1 MITREQRL
9 QPSLDNKILRKK
21 KLDKELTVKV
31 IKNEASE
38 RIFVEF
44 TSKDG
49 KMILHRSFQDT
60 YYGREDAKAFE
71 NSFKSIDEFEAYFA
85 RRNNVTK

>member
-1 MITREQRL
+1 MA
-9 QPSLDNKILRKK
+9 SLENKILRKK

-31 IKNEASE
+31 LRNEASE

-60 YYGREDAKAFE
+60 YYGREEAKIFE
-71 NSFKSIDEFEAYFA
+71 NSFKSIDEFKAYF
-85 RRNNVTK
+85 KKEK

>member
-1 MITREQRL
+1 MT
-9 QPSLDNKILRKK
+9 SLDNKIIRKK

-44 TSKDG
+44 ISKDG
-49 KMILHRSFQDT
+49 KLTLHKSFQDT
-60 YYGREDAKAFE
+60 FYGREDAKKFE
-71 NSFKSIDEFEAYFA
+71 DSINSIEDLKNYFH
-85 RRNNVTK
+85 TKTEK